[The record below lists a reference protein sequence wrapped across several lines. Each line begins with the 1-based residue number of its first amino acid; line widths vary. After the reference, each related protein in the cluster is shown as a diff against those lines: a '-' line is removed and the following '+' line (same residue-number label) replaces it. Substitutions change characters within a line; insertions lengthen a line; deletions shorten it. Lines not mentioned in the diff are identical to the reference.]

1 MENEELAEKV
11 QKYSA
16 IHYLAV
22 ELEEKEIP
30 FHFKQLPEKGG
41 FQILYPKENSI
52 VCSVIEN
59 DFSRGHEENLLEIY
73 GLNEKGERN
82 FDDAVG
88 YLTVEEVLEIIQ
100 KDYNNYY
107 YTKLDTMENKEEIK
121 ELSQTCEMMC
131 SKDYIERF
139 KAEFYQLKFRT
150 EKLENFLAKIKAQ
163 YHHSKGFEYKYA
175 IEHDCDEDIL
185 EEQLENMKQYLFI
198 LKQRAVIENIDIF

>member
-16 IHYLAV
+16 IHYLAA

-30 FHFKQLPEKGG
+30 FHFKQLPEQGG
-41 FQILYPKENSI
+41 FQILYPKENST
-52 VCSVIEN
+52 VCSIIEH

-107 YTKLDTMENKEEIK
+107 TKSDTMENKEEIK
-121 ELSQTCEMMC
+121 ELSQTCEMMW
-131 SKDYIERF
+131 SKDYRERF
-139 KAEFYQLKFRT
+139 KAEFYQLKIRT

-163 YHHSKGFEYKYA
+163 YHYENDF
-175 IEHDCDEDIL
+175 IEKEKIQHDCDETIL
-185 EEQLENMKQYLFI
+185 EEQLENMKRYLFI
-198 LKQRAVIENIDIF
+198 LKQRAVIENINIF

>member
-1 MENEELAEKV
+1 MKNEELAKKV

-16 IHYLAV
+16 IHYLAA

-30 FHFKQLPEKGG
+30 FHFKQLPEQGG
-41 FQILYPKENSI
+41 FQILYPKENSV
-52 VCSVIEN
+52 VCSIVEH
-59 DFSRGHEENLLEIY
+59 DFSRGHEENLLEIF

-82 FDDAVG
+82 FDDAIG
-88 YLTVEEVLEIIQ
+88 NLNVEEVLEIIQ

-107 YTKLDTMENKEEIK
+107 QKLDEMENKEEIK

-131 SKDYIERF
+131 SKDYKERF
-139 KAEFYQLKFRT
+139 KAEFYQLKIRA

-163 YHHSKGFEYKYA
+163 YHYA
-175 IEHDCDEDIL
+175 NDCIEKNIIQHDCDEMIL
-185 EEQLENMKQYLFI
+185 EEQLSDMKHYLFI